1 MKTKSFTLAIL
12 LLVAILSSCSKDE
25 DQTIQVSTKS
35 PMVLNYKQTAN
46 IDAVSTQ
53 PISYNSENEFHAKVS
68 NTGVITAQHVG
79 ETRINLANG
88 SDSKSIQVVV
98 EPKFNLYKTPSVEWG
113 TTKSQIKSQYG
124 KPDSETTDAF
134 GYSNYSS
141 SAPVVMFAFD
151 SNDRLT
157 SSAVMVK
164 TAYASTLGDF
174 LVERYMPIDVNTSE
188 YTAMFVNGV
197 SKEKIT
203 TAINLSVYNLSY
215 LMVMYV
221 DVRNAAKTKSSGTEV
236 SIDTYRDIA
245 EKMLSSQK

>member
-1 MKTKSFTLAIL
+1 MKTKNFTLAAL

-25 DQTIQVSTKS
+25 NQTIQVTTKS

-53 PISYNSENEFHAKVS
+53 PISYNPENEFHAKVS

-79 ETRINLANG
+79 ETRVNLTNG

-98 EPKFNLYKTPSVEWG
+98 EPKFNLYKTPCIEWG
-113 TTKSQIKSQYG
+113 MTRSQIKTQYG
-124 KPDSETTDAF
+124 KPDTETASGI
-134 GYSNYSS
+134 GYTTTSS
-141 SAPVVMFAFD
+141 SAPIMLYLFD
-151 SNDRLT
+151 SNDKLT

-164 TAYASTLGDF
+164 TAYASTLVDF

-188 YTAMFVNGV
+188 YTAMFVNGL
-197 SKEKIT
+197 STDKIT

-221 DVRNAAKTKSSGTEV
+221 DVRNAAKSRSTSDV
-236 SIDTYRDIA
+236 SIDTYREIA
-245 EKMLSSQK
+245 EDMLSSTKE

>member
-1 MKTKSFTLAIL
+1 
-12 LLVAILSSCSKDE
+12 
-25 DQTIQVSTKS
+25 
-35 PMVLNYKQTAN
+35 
-46 IDAVSTQ
+46 
-53 PISYNSENEFHAKVS
+53 
-68 NTGVITAQHVG
+68 
-79 ETRINLANG
+79 
-88 SDSKSIQVVV
+88 
-98 EPKFNLYKTPSVEWG
+98 
-113 TTKSQIKSQYG
+113 
-124 KPDSETTDAF
+124 
-134 GYSNYSS
+134 
-141 SAPVVMFAFD
+141 MFAFD

-221 DVRNAAKTKSSGTEV
+221 DVRNAAKTKSSDAEA

>member
-1 MKTKSFTLAIL
+1 MKTKNFTLAAL

-25 DQTIQVSTKS
+25 DQTIQVRNQS
-35 PMVLNYKQTAN
+35 PVVLNYKQTAD

-68 NTGVITAQHVG
+68 STGVITAQHVG
-79 ETRINLANG
+79 ETKINLTNG

-113 TTKSQIKSQYG
+113 ATKNQIKAQYG
-124 KPDSETTDAF
+124 KPDSETANGV

-141 SAPVVMFAFD
+141 SAPVVMFVFN
-151 SNDRLT
+151 SNDRLI

-164 TAYASTLGDF
+164 TAYASSLGDF
-174 LVERYMPIDVNTSE
+174 LVERYMPIDVNTAE
-188 YTAMFVNGV
+188 YTAMFVNGL
-197 SKEKIT
+197 STEKIT

-215 LMVMYV
+215 LMVRYV
-221 DVRNAAKTKSSGTEV
+221 DVRNATKTKLSGGEV

-245 EKMLSSQK
+245 EKMTFSQK